1 MKSGVPEFLV
11 EEKNVMRSVGI
22 APLALAHA
30 LPEPHVNSPGKIE
43 AAQYQGARVE
53 NQESLTRLCAAF
65 PPDVHYSVN
74 FDKLK
79 VKGTA
84 AQFEF
89 RGEIS
94 RSCVELWRISGSQMA
109 FAAFY
114 DTVREALGAKFVRKT
129 VEYDISAISGG
140 YAPLDEPE
148 ALDPRPLLE
157 LLASTALE
165 VRIEAT
171 KALSS
176 ACNDQSYQELLARDY
191 SDRLVPVLVSACES
205 DAAPFRRSGL
215 SLVVTMSHHAVFC
228 AAAASLL
235 PVLFSLLSSARSAVD
250 RQQAASALQLIGTN
264 SSTLSTNLSSQYL
277 TILGDTLVGATSRD
291 LLVPVQSILD
301 SLCDNLSAPL
311 MAAALPK
318 SAT

>member
-1 MKSGVPEFLV
+1 MDH
-11 EEKNVMRSVGI
+11 N
-22 APLALAHA
+22 
-30 LPEPHVNSPGKIE
+30 
-43 AAQYQGARVE
+43 
-53 NQESLTRLCAAF
+53 
-65 PPDVHYSVN
+65 
-74 FDKLK
+74 
-79 VKGTA
+79 
-84 AQFEF
+84 
-89 RGEIS
+89 
-94 RSCVELWRISGSQMA
+94 
-109 FAAFY
+109 
-114 DTVREALGAKFVRKT
+114 
-129 VEYDISAISGG
+129 
-140 YAPLDEPE
+140 
-148 ALDPRPLLE
+148 PLLE